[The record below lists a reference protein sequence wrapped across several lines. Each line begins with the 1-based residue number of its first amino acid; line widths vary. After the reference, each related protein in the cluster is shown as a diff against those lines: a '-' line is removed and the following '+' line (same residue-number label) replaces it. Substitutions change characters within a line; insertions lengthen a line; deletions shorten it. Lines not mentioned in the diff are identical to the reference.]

1 MKMYVLKSGES
12 LQQVAANKNIP
23 FRALLEANPDLSAQ
37 NEWPAG
43 TKVRMPAVVLRTSN
57 ERVGTEAHEHP
68 LHSYYEEQK
77 RWLEQLHRSRMMQM
91 PCFPEF
97 SQPHRDVPERFARD
111 EQRLG
116 READEG
122 DGERDERDERH
133 ERDEHNEL
141 EERREQHRKRN
152 VKSGPKPKK
161 RIKRKKRKHTH
172 HREHRHSHRESHHIG
187 DDESHEPDC
196 PSDEPHLPWL
206 NV

>member
-1 MKMYVLKSGES
+1 MYVLKSGES
-12 LQQVAANKNIP
+12 LQQVAANKNMP
-23 FRALLEANPDLSAQ
+23 FRTLLDANPDLSAH

-43 TKVRMPAVVLRTSN
+43 TKVRIPTIVLRTSN
-57 ERVGTEAHEHP
+57 ERVVAESHEHP
-68 LHSYYEEQK
+68 FHSYYEEQK
-77 RWLEQLHRSRMMQM
+77 RWLERLHRSRLMQL

-97 SQPHRDVPERFARD
+97 SQPYRDVPQRFGRD

-122 DGERDERDERH
+122 DGERDERDEH
-133 ERDEHNEL
+133 DEL
-141 EERREQHRKRN
+141 EERREQHQKRH

-172 HREHRHSHRESHHIG
+172 HREHRHSHRESHHMG
-187 DDESHEPDC
+187 DEESHESDC
-196 PSDEPHLPWL
+196 TSEEPQLPWL